1 MMPGS
6 PLRTWQKQV
15 STSQQS
21 WHDPC
26 TQGKIKAILALCTN
40 AGKVCKRN
48 DATLLLKGQ
57 FCLSHLTACDCSML
71 VPLKSQHAES
81 SLIFYRLF
89 RNASKNLTCL
99 VNWLLG
105 RHDVTLPRGLKI
117 PGFERPLTIASES
130 PWDAIVWFLGEV
142 NFHQEKHAKNI
153 KQQHH
158 NPYMHPNWE
167 QLSLIQ
173 TNRNFF
179 F

>member
-1 MMPGS
+1 MHSVQTPEKCVRETMQHFCS
-6 PLRTWQKQV
+6 K
-15 STSQQS
+15 
-21 WHDPC
+21 
-26 TQGKIKAILALCTN
+26 K
-40 AGKVCKRN
+40 CK
-48 DATLLLKGQ
+48 LY
-57 FCLSHLTACDCSML
+57 LSHLTACDCSML

-89 RNASKNLTCL
+89 CNASKNLTCL

-173 TNRNFF
+173 TNRHYFKPQSFHDFLAQWQSYNPDCHPRICQYALMSV
-179 F
+179 